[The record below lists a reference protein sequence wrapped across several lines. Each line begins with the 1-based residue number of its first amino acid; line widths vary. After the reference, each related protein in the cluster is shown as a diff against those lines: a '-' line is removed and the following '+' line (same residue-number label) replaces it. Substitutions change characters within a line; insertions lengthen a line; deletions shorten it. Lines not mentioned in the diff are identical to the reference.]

1 MKAKLINSYKEWNVI
16 SITPMIAID
25 FEDKCIRIA
34 FLMCHF
40 EVTII
45 NN

>member
-34 FLMCHF
+34 FFMCHF
-40 EVTII
+40 EVTIK
-45 NN
+45 

>member
-1 MKAKLINSYKEWNVI
+1 MKVKLINSYKEWNVI

-34 FLMCHF
+34 FFMCHF
-40 EVTII
+40 EVTIK
-45 NN
+45 